1 MPSNHLIFCHPLLL
15 LPSIFPS
22 IRVSSNESVLCI
34 RWPKYWSF
42 SFSISAH
49 LMNKGNIKIVEII
62 PECNPQ
68 NLLKCFLEVLKE
80 PRESIKRLRKNSN
93 FYLFI
98 YWLQGGRVMKLKRI
112 VYGFARQ
119 REAHQASAL
128 KTMEQ
133 SFLYGEIHWST
144 SRLLAI

>member
-1 MPSNHLIFCHPLLL
+1 
-15 LPSIFPS
+15 
-22 IRVSSNESVLCI
+22 
-34 RWPKYWSF
+34 
-42 SFSISAH
+42 
-49 LMNKGNIKIVEII
+49 MNKGNIKIVEII

-119 REAHQASAL
+119 REAPPGFCL
-128 KTMEQ
+128 EN
-133 SFLYGEIHWST
+133 YGTVIF
-144 SRLLAI
+144 I